1 VCHYFG
7 ERGGINHMHYRNVK
21 VRKPYEQYTELFL
34 DGGKSSGQTL
44 RETGVLGPRPLL
56 WEVHSSTERL
66 GRPSIDAPGRSGPF
80 VVYRRDLAS
89 HAHRAGPPPP
99 DLFRRTRP

>member
-1 VCHYFG
+1 VCRYFG

-21 VRKPYEQYTELFL
+21 VRKPYEQSTELFL

-44 RETGVLGPRPLL
+44 GETGVLGPRPLL

-66 GRPSIDAPGRSGPF
+66 GRPRSM
-80 VVYRRDLAS
+80 RRDARVPL
-89 HAHRAGPPPP
+89 
-99 DLFRRTRP
+99 